1 MAHEKLDPAN
11 SHVRECGVD
20 PSPGEPSDGIKAPAD
35 TLTAASWETP
45 SQGTQLSHV
54 LTPAPQKLRDKKNVL
69 FRAAMFGD
77 NFLGSDRQLLQM
89 WIIIMPTT

>member
-20 PSPGEPSDGIKAPAD
+20 PSPGEPSDGTKAPAD
-35 TLTAASWETP
+35 TLTAASWETL
-45 SQGTQLSHV
+45 SQRTQLSHV
-54 LTPAPQKLRDKKNVL
+54 LIPDPQKLRDKKNVS

-77 NFLGSDRQLLQM
+77 NFLGSDRHLLQI
-89 WIIIMPTT
+89 WIIIMPTS